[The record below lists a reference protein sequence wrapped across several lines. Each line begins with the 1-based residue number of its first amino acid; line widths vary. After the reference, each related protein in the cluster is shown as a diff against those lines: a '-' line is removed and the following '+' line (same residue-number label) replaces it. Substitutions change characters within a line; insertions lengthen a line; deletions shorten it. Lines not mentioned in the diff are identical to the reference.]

1 MPTKRNTVSGILKA
15 TNIKKAYKQLEVL
28 KGVDLEV
35 EAGEILSIIGKS
47 GSGKSTLLHVLGTL
61 QKPDAGELEIRS
73 EFPFSFSGK
82 ALSKFR
88 NQHMGFIF
96 QFHNLL
102 QEFSAI
108 ENVMLPAL
116 IYTTSAEA
124 RDRASEL
131 LNLLGLADRSDH
143 RPGQLSGGEQQRVA
157 IARAL
162 INQPDIVFADEPTG
176 NLDEETS
183 EELHQL
189 ILDLRNELNQ
199 TFVIVTHNP
208 DLAALGNRTLVM
220 QDGLLES
227 A

>member
-1 MPTKRNTVSGILKA
+1 MPTILKA
-15 TNIKKAYKQLEVL
+15 EGIWKSYGELTVL
-28 KGVDLEV
+28 KGANLEV
-35 EAGEILSIIGKS
+35 NAQEILSIVGKS

-61 QKPDAGELEIRS
+61 QKPDAGELKIRD
-73 EFPFSFSGK
+73 EHPFQLSGK

-88 NQHMGFIF
+88 NRRMGFVF

-116 IYTTSAEA
+116 IYSNSSQAESKA
-124 RDRASEL
+124 TEL
-131 LNLLGLADRSDH
+131 LSMLGLADRMNH

-183 EELHQL
+183 EELHQF
-189 ILDLRNELNQ
+189 ILKLRRELNQ
-199 TFVIVTHNP
+199 TFIIVTHNP
-208 DLAALGNRTLVM
+208 DLAQLGDRRMVM
-220 QDGLLES
+220 ADGVLEPHGG
-227 A
+227 

>member
-1 MPTKRNTVSGILKA
+1 MSIILKA
-15 TNIKKAYKQLEVL
+15 TGIKKAYSNLEVL
-28 KGVDLEV
+28 KGIDLTV

-61 QKPDAGELEIRS
+61 QKPDSGQVEIRS
-73 EFPFSFSGK
+73 ELPFKLSGK

-88 NQHMGFIF
+88 NQHMGFVF

-102 QEFSAI
+102 EEFSAI
-108 ENVMLPAL
+108 ENIMLPAL
-116 IYTTSAEA
+116 IYTTSAQA
-124 RDRASEL
+124 RSRAGE
-131 LNLLGLADRSDH
+131 LLGLLGLSDRAEH

-176 NLDEETS
+176 NLDEQTS

-189 ILDLRNELNQ
+189 ILKLRNDLNQ

-208 DLAALGNRTLVM
+208 DLAQLGNRTLTM
-220 QDGLLES
+220 QDGLLQTS
-227 A
+227 

>member
-1 MPTKRNTVSGILKA
+1 M
-15 TNIKKAYKQLEVL
+15 EVL
-28 KGVDLEV
+28 KGIDLTV

-61 QKPDAGELEIRS
+61 QKPDSGRVEIRS
-73 EFPFSFSGK
+73 ELPFELSGK

-88 NQHMGFIF
+88 NQHMGFVF

-102 QEFSAI
+102 EEFSAI
-108 ENVMLPAL
+108 ENIMLPAL
-116 IYTTSAEA
+116 IYTTSTKA
-124 RDRASEL
+124 RSRAGE
-131 LNLLGLADRSDH
+131 LLGLLGLSDRAEH

-176 NLDEETS
+176 NLDEQTS

-189 ILDLRNELNQ
+189 ILKLRNDLNQ

-208 DLAALGNRTLVM
+208 DLAQLGNRTLTM
-220 QDGLLES
+220 QDGLLQTS
-227 A
+227 

>member
-1 MPTKRNTVSGILKA
+1 MSIILKA
-15 TNIKKAYKQLEVL
+15 TGIKKAYSNLEVL
-28 KGVDLEV
+28 KGIDLTV

-61 QKPDAGELEIRS
+61 QKPDSGRVEIRS
-73 EFPFSFSGK
+73 ELPFELSGK

-88 NQHMGFIF
+88 NQHMGFVF

-102 QEFSAI
+102 EEFSAI
-108 ENVMLPAL
+108 ENIMLPAL
-116 IYTTSAEA
+116 IYTTSAKA
-124 RDRASEL
+124 RSRAGE
-131 LNLLGLADRSDH
+131 LLGLLGLSDRSEH

-176 NLDEETS
+176 NLDEQTS

-189 ILDLRNELNQ
+189 ILKLRNDLNQ

-208 DLAALGNRTLVM
+208 DLAQLGNRTLTM
-220 QDGLLES
+220 QDGLLQTS
-227 A
+227 

>member
-1 MPTKRNTVSGILKA
+1 MSVSIILKA
-15 TNIKKAYKQLEVL
+15 EGVHKSYADVEVL
-28 KGVDLEV
+28 KGVNLQV
-35 EAGEILSIIGKS
+35 KTGEILSIIGKS

-61 QKPDAGELEIRS
+61 QKPDAGIIEVGS
-73 EFPFSFSGK
+73 AYPFDLSGK

-88 NQHMGFIF
+88 NKRMGFVF

-102 QEFSAI
+102 QEFTAI
-108 ENVMLPAL
+108 ENVMIPAL
-116 IYTTSAEA
+116 IYSSTNQAQSKAK
-124 RDRASEL
+124 EL
-131 LNLLGLADRSDH
+131 LSILGLSNRADH

-183 EELHQL
+183 ADLHRVILKLRDELT
-189 ILDLRNELNQ
+189 Q

-208 DLAALGNRTLVM
+208 ELAQLGHRSLRMV
-220 QDGLLES
+220 DGVLHPV
-227 A
+227 

>member
-1 MPTKRNTVSGILKA
+1 MSIILKG
-15 TNIKKAYKQLEVL
+15 TGIKKAYNKLEVL
-28 KGVDLEV
+28 KGIDLTV

-61 QKPDAGELEIRS
+61 QKPDSGTVEIRS
-73 EFPFSFSGK
+73 EFPFKFKEK

-88 NQHMGFIF
+88 NQHMGFVF

-108 ENVMLPAL
+108 ENIMLPAL
-116 IYTTSAEA
+116 IYTTSEEA
-124 RDRASEL
+124 RNRAEE
-131 LNLLGLADRSDH
+131 LLGLLGLTDRANH

-189 ILDLRNELNQ
+189 ILKLRNDLNQ

-208 DLAALGNRTLVM
+208 DLAKLGNRTLTM
-220 QDGLLES
+220 QDGLLQLT
-227 A
+227 